1 MKQNGLVRFCD
12 GEAVD
17 DDGERHDTQIY
28 LYLKALAAKLL
39 SFQYFMRTQLQ
50 DYLCFWILFQVNQG
64 IYSFIMN

>member
-17 DDGERHDTQIY
+17 DEDGERHDTQIY

-50 DYLCFWILFQVNQG
+50 DYLCF
-64 IYSFIMN
+64 